1 MDREYKV
8 KHLYCFIKRCFDILC
23 SFVAIVVLL
32 PLLLIL
38 MVLVPLTSKGA
49 PFYLDKRLGKN
60 KKIIKVIKF
69 RSMKSDARPVIE
81 ILTKEQYKEYVKTF
95 KLEHDPRTTKFG
107 RFLRKTSLDELPQL
121 FNILKGDLSFVGP
134 RPIVEKEY
142 EYLWDNDELI
152 FKVRPGLTGYWA
164 VNGRSNTDY
173 KERIKLEDYYVLNR
187 SLWLDF
193 KILVKTF
200 FVAISG
206 KGAL

>member
-1 MDREYKV
+1 MKTKPV
-8 KHLYCFIKRCFDILC
+8 YCFIKRCFDIFC
-23 SFVAIVVLL
+23 SFLAIIVLL

-38 MVLVPLTSKGA
+38 TILVPITSKGS
-49 PFYLDKRLGKN
+49 PFYLDKRFGKN
-60 KKIIKVIKF
+60 KKIINVIKF

-81 ILTKEQYKEYVKTF
+81 ILTEEQYKEYVKSF
-95 KLEHDPRTTKFG
+95 KLENDPRTTKFG

-142 EYLWDNDELI
+142 EYLWCNDELI
-152 FKVRPGLTGYWA
+152 FKVKPGLTGYWA
-164 VNGRSNTDY
+164 VNGRSNADY
-173 KERIKLEDYYVLNR
+173 KDRIKLEDYYVLHR

>member
-1 MDREYKV
+1 MSQEYKV
-8 KHLYCFIKRCFDILC
+8 KHLYCFVKRCFDVVC
-23 SFVAIVVLL
+23 SFIAIVVLL

-38 MVLVPLTSKGA
+38 MVLVPLTSKGS

-81 ILTKEQYKEYVKTF
+81 ILSKEQYKEYIKTF
-95 KLEHDPRTTKFG
+95 KLENDPRTTKFG
-107 RFLRKTSLDELPQL
+107 RFLRKASLDELPQL

-164 VNGRSNTDY
+164 VNGRSNTHY
-173 KERIKLEDYYVLNR
+173 KDRIRQEDYYVLHR

-193 KILVKTF
+193 KILVKTV

>member
-1 MDREYKV
+1 MKTKPV
-8 KHLYCFIKRCFDILC
+8 YCFIKRLFDIFC
-23 SFVAIVVLL
+23 SFLAIIVLS

-38 MVLVPLTSKGA
+38 TILVPITSKGS

-60 KKIIKVIKF
+60 KKVINVIKF

-81 ILTKEQYKEYVKTF
+81 ILTQEQYKEYVKSF
-95 KLEHDPRTTKFG
+95 KLENDPRTTKFG

-142 EYLWDNDELI
+142 EYLWGNDELI
-152 FKVRPGLTGYWA
+152 FKVKPGLTGYWA
-164 VNGRSNTDY
+164 VNGRSNADY
-173 KERIKLEDYYVLNR
+173 KDRIKLEDYYVIHR

-193 KILVKTF
+193 KILIKTF

>member
-1 MDREYKV
+1 MSQEYKV
-8 KHLYCFIKRCFDILC
+8 KHLYCFIKRCFDIFC
-23 SFVAIVVLL
+23 SFVAIIVLS

-38 MVLVPLTSKGA
+38 TILVPLTSKGS

>member
-1 MDREYKV
+1 MVKYGQLTEFLSLNKYDLVALYASCMVHDYKHPGYNNAFLSLIGNSIAIRYND
-8 KHLYCFIKRCFDILC
+8 KSILE
-23 SFVAIVVLL
+23 SYHISQAFKLMQSSDDL
-32 PLLLIL
+32 NIL
-38 MVLVPLTSKGA
+38 SG
-49 PFYLDKRLGKN
+49 
-60 KKIIKVIKF
+60 
-69 RSMKSDARPVIE
+69 
-81 ILTKEQYKEYVKTF
+81 LTKEQYKEYIKTF
-95 KLEHDPRTTKFG
+95 KLENDPRTTKFG

-164 VNGRSNTDY
+164 VNGRSNTHY
-173 KERIKLEDYYVLNR
+173 KDRIKQEDYYVLNR

-193 KILVKTF
+193 KILIKTF

>member
-1 MDREYKV
+1 MDKEYKV
-8 KHLYCFIKRCFDILC
+8 KPFYCFIKRCFDILC
-23 SFVAIVVLL
+23 SFLAIIVLS
-32 PLLLIL
+32 PLLIIL
-38 MVLVPLTSKGA
+38 TILVPLTSKGS

-60 KKIIKVIKF
+60 KKIIRIIKF
-69 RSMKSDARPVIE
+69 RSMKNDTREVAE
-81 ILTKEQYKEYVKTF
+81 ILSEEEYKEYVKTF
-95 KLEHDPRTTKFG
+95 KLENDPRTTKFG

-142 EYLWDNDELI
+142 EHLWDNNEEI
-152 FKVRPGLTGYWA
+152 FKVKPGLTGYWA
-164 VNGRSNTDY
+164 VNGRSNTSY
-173 KERIKLEDYYVLNR
+173 EERIKLEQYYVIHR

>member
-1 MDREYKV
+1 MSQEYKV
-8 KHLYCFIKRCFDILC
+8 KHLYCFIKRCFDIFC
-23 SFVAIVVLL
+23 SFIAIIVLL

-38 MVLVPLTSKGA
+38 TLLVPLTSKGS

-173 KERIKLEDYYVLNR
+173 KERIRLEDYYVLNR

-193 KILVKTF
+193 KILVRTF

>member
-1 MDREYKV
+1 MNQENKDKR
-8 KHLYCFIKRCFDILC
+8 LYYFIKRCFDIFC
-23 SFVAIVVLL
+23 SFLAIIVLS
-32 PLLLIL
+32 PILIIL
-38 MVLVPLTSKGA
+38 TILVPLTSKGS

-60 KKIIKVIKF
+60 KKTINIIKF

-81 ILTKEQYKEYVKTF
+81 ILTQEQYKEYIKTF
-95 KLEHDPRTTKFG
+95 KLENDPRTTKFG
-107 RFLRKTSLDELPQL
+107 KFLRKTSLDELPQL

-164 VNGRSNTDY
+164 VNGRSNTHY
-173 KERIKLEDYYVLNR
+173 KDRVKLEDYYVLNR

>member
-1 MDREYKV
+1 MSQEYKV
-8 KHLYCFIKRCFDILC
+8 KHLYCFIKRLVDILC
-23 SFVAIVVLL
+23 SFIALIVLS

-38 MVLVPLTSKGA
+38 TILVPLTSKGS

>member
-1 MDREYKV
+1 MNKEYRKKSIYQFV
-8 KHLYCFIKRCFDILC
+8 KRCFDILC
-23 SFVAIVVLL
+23 SFIAIIVLS
-32 PLLLIL
+32 PLLIIL
-38 MVLVPLTSKGA
+38 TILVPLTSKGS
-49 PFYLDKRLGKN
+49 PFYLDRRLGKN
-60 KKIIKVIKF
+60 KKIIKVIKY

-81 ILTKEQYKEYVKTF
+81 ILTKEQYQEYIKTF
-95 KLEHDPRTTKFG
+95 KLENDPRTTKFG
-107 RFLRKTSLDELPQL
+107 KFLRKTSLDELPQL

-142 EYLWDNDELI
+142 EYLWNNDELI

-164 VNGRSNTDY
+164 VNGRSNTQY
-173 KERIKLEDYYVLNR
+173 HERIQLEDEYVLKR

-193 KILVKTF
+193 KILVKTV

>member
-1 MDREYKV
+1 MDKEYKV
-8 KHLYCFIKRCFDILC
+8 KHLYCFIKRCFDIFC
-23 SFVAIVVLL
+23 SFIAIIVLL

-38 MVLVPLTSKGA
+38 MVLVPLTSEGS

-69 RSMKSDARPVIE
+69 RSMKNDARPVIE
-81 ILTKEQYKEYVKTF
+81 ILSKEQYKEYIKTF
-95 KLEHDPRTTKFG
+95 KLENDPRTTKFG

-142 EYLWDNDELI
+142 EYLWNNDELI

-164 VNGRSNTDY
+164 VNGRSNTSYEDRV
-173 KERIKLEDYYVLNR
+173 KQEDYYVLNR

-193 KILVKTF
+193 KILVKTV

>member
-1 MDREYKV
+1 MSQEYKV
-8 KHLYCFIKRCFDILC
+8 KHLYSFIKRCFDIFC
-23 SFVAIVVLL
+23 SFVAIIVLL

-38 MVLVPLTSKGA
+38 MVLVPLTSKGS

-81 ILTKEQYKEYVKTF
+81 ILSKEQYKEYIKTF
-95 KLEHDPRTTKFG
+95 KLENDPRTTKFG

-142 EYLWDNDELI
+142 EYLWNNDELI

-164 VNGRSNTDY
+164 VNGRSNTSYED
-173 KERIKLEDYYVLNR
+173 RIKQEDYYVAHR